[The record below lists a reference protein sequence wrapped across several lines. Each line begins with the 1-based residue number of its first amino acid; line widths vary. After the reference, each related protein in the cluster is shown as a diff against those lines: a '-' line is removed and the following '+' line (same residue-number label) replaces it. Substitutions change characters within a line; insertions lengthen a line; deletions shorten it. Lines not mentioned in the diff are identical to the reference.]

1 MTLSAIAT
9 KRRIL
14 EDAGYVY
21 AFERAVYFN
30 PVARKV
36 LSIEF
41 VEDHNDDELQECI
54 SENSGGVEWRF
65 YFNSPPA
72 PAVRRE
78 LVGVLR

>member
-1 MTLSAIAT
+1 MRAVAT

-21 AFERAVYFN
+21 HFDRAIYFN
-30 PVARKV
+30 RTTRKA
-36 LSIEF
+36 LSVVFI
-41 VEDHNDDELQECI
+41 EDHDEDELQACI
-54 SENSGGVEWRF
+54 NENSAEGEWRF

-78 LVGVLR
+78 LVGVLG